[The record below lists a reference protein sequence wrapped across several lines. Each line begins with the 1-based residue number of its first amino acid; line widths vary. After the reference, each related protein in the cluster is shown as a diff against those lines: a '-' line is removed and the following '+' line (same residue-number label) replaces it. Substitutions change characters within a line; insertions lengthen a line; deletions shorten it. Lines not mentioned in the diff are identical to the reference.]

1 LNNKAAEFTD
11 FICDYKPD
19 IAAITETWLHENES
33 AARVSCTPI
42 GYTLLDNPRSGR
54 RGGGTGILFRKCLIA
69 NQHASGQFPSF
80 EISEW
85 KVTSG
90 SLRIHLIVVYRPPYS
105 EAHPITTSTFLAEFA
120 DYLESILLCT
130 EKLIIMGDFYIH
142 VDVTNDPD
150 AVRFLELLNSMNLI
164 QHVNIPTHISGH
176 TLDLVI
182 TRNSDQLSISPPWTD
197 HLFSDHLPVHC
208 CVQVDTPT
216 FDKKSQIS
224 YRKIKSI
231 NIETLQDEISK
242 SELCNNTLLDLSDLV
257 NCYNDTLS
265 SVLDRHAPVIKKS
278 VTKRPIAPW
287 FNQEIKT
294 AKKRKTTCREE
305 VEKN

>member
-1 LNNKAAEFTD
+1 
-11 FICDYKPD
+11 
-19 IAAITETWLHENES
+19 
-33 AARVSCTPI
+33 
-42 GYTLLDNPRSGR
+42 
-54 RGGGTGILFRKCLIA
+54 
-69 NQHASGQFPSF
+69 
-80 EISEW
+80 
-85 KVTSG
+85 
-90 SLRIHLIVVYRPPYS
+90 
-105 EAHPITTSTFLAEFA
+105 
-120 DYLESILLCT
+120 
-130 EKLIIMGDFYIH
+130 MGDFYIH

-182 TRNSDQLSISPPWTD
+182 TRNSDQLSIYPPWTD

-208 CVQVDTPT
+208 CVQVDKPT